1 MNIIDEDDSIVKKNA
16 SGVGSDMEE
25 KLCPN
30 IERAFCLLGKRW
42 NGLIIHVL
50 LTGPKRFKE
59 LTNSIPGISQKMLAD
74 RLKELEES
82 NIIVRHVYPEI
93 PVKIVYELTEKG
105 KALQP
110 VMEEVKK
117 WAMKHPDLE

>member
-1 MNIIDEDDSIVKKNA
+1 M
-16 SGVGSDMEE
+16 E

-59 LTNSIPGISQKMLAD
+59 LTESIPGISQKMLAD
-74 RLKELEES
+74 RLKELEDHC
-82 NIIVRHVYPEI
+82 IVERKVYPET
-93 PVKIVYELTEKG
+93 PVKIEYILTEKG
-105 KALQP
+105 RSLEV
-110 VMEEVKK
+110 VMIEVRNWSKK
-117 WAMKHPDLE
+117 YLSRS

>member
-1 MNIIDEDDSIVKKNA
+1 M
-16 SGVGSDMEE
+16 E

-59 LTNSIPGISQKMLAD
+59 LTNIIPGISQKMLAD
-74 RLKELEES
+74 RLKELEEQ
-82 NIIVRHVYPEI
+82 NIIVRHVYPET
-93 PVKIVYELTEKG
+93 PVKIVYELSEKG
-105 KALQP
+105 KALQR

-117 WAMKHPDLE
+117 WANEFHEKD